1 MSPAHQ
7 LPPEHRPERLPA
19 SAGPVLLGLARS
31 VISEALGQTAA
42 LLPPDVNWL
51 REPVASF
58 VTLNQRDALRGCI
71 GSLSAHR
78 PLAEDI
84 RANALAAAFHDPR
97 FPPVS
102 AAEWL
107 SVQVE
112 VSVLSP
118 LERLTVRSEVDLITQ
133 IQPGR
138 HGLLLR
144 YGSYQGTFLP
154 QVWEELPDPKQFLS
168 QLKRKAGL
176 PSDFWSLDLEV
187 YRYHVEKWREPQAPA
202 GKAT

>member
-1 MSPAHQ
+1 MKHAHQ
-7 LPPEHRPERLPA
+7 TSQEDHPGQLPA
-19 SAGPVLLGLARS
+19 NAGPVLLGLARTA
-31 VISEALGQTAA
+31 ITEALGQTAA
-42 LLPPDVNWL
+42 PVPAANWL
-51 REPVASF
+51 RDPAASF
-58 VTLNQRDALRGCI
+58 VTLNQRGALRGCI
-71 GSLSAHR
+71 GSLIAHR
-78 PLAEDI
+78 PLDEDI

-107 SVQVE
+107 GVQVE

-118 LERLTVRSEVDLITQ
+118 LERLAVRREVDLITQ

-144 YGSYQGTFLP
+144 YGTYQGTFLP

-176 PSDFWSLDLEV
+176 PSDFWSLELEV

>member
-7 LPPEHRPERLPA
+7 LPQEHRPERLPA

-51 REPVASF
+51 REPAASF

-71 GSLSAHR
+71 GSLNAHR

-84 RANALAAAFHDPR
+84 HANALAAAFHDPR
-97 FPPVS
+97 FPPLN

-107 SVQVE
+107 AVQVE

-118 LERLTVRSEVDLITQ
+118 LERLAAQSEVDLIAR

-138 HGLLLR
+138 HGLVLC
-144 YGSYQGTFLP
+144 YGAHQGTFLP
-154 QVWEELPDPKQFLS
+154 QVWEALPEPREFLR

-176 PSDFWSLDLEV
+176 PPDFWSLEIEV
-187 YRYHVEKWREPQAPA
+187 YCYHVQKWCEPQPPA
-202 GKAT
+202 GEAT

>member
-1 MSPAHQ
+1 MSHTQQSSQEQHPGQ
-7 LPPEHRPERLPA
+7 LPE
-19 SAGPVLLGLARS
+19 SAGPVLLGLARTA
-31 VISEALGQTAA
+31 IGEALGQTATPA
-42 LLPPDVNWL
+42 PAANWL
-51 REPVASF
+51 RDPAASF
-58 VTLNQRDALRGCI
+58 VTLNQRGVLRGCI
-71 GSLSAHR
+71 GSLIAHR
-78 PLAEDI
+78 PLGEDI

-107 SVQVE
+107 GVQVE

-118 LERLTVRSEVDLITQ
+118 LERLTVRSEADLITQ

-144 YGSYQGTFLP
+144 YGAYQGTFLP
-154 QVWEELPDPKQFLS
+154 QVWEELPEPKQFLS
-168 QLKRKAGL
+168 HLKRKAGL
-176 PSDFWSLDLEV
+176 PADFWSLDLEV
-187 YRYHVEKWREPQAPA
+187 YRYHVEKWREAQAPA

>member
-1 MSPAHQ
+1 MSDMQ
-7 LPPEHRPERLPA
+7 QTSREHRPGQLPEN
-19 SAGPVLLGLARS
+19 AGPVLLELARTS
-31 VISEALGQTAA
+31 IAAALGQTTAPVPVA
-42 LLPPDVNWL
+42 NWL
-51 REPVASF
+51 REPAASF
-58 VTLNQRDALRGCI
+58 VTLNQRGALRGCI
-71 GSLSAHR
+71 GSLIAHR
-78 PLAEDI
+78 PLDEDI

-102 AAEWL
+102 ATEWL
-107 SVQVE
+107 SVRVE

-118 LERLTVRSEVDLITQ
+118 LERLTVRSEVDLIAQ

-144 YGSYQGTFLP
+144 YGAYQGTFLP
-154 QVWEELPDPKQFLS
+154 QVWEELPEPEQFLR

-176 PSDFWSLDLEV
+176 PPDFWSLELEV

>member
-1 MSPAHQ
+1 MNHAHQ
-7 LPPEHRPERLPA
+7 TSQEHRPGQLPT
-19 SAGPVLLGLARS
+19 SAGPVLLGLARTA
-31 VISEALGQTAA
+31 ITEALGQTVA
-42 LLPPDVNWL
+42 PIPDVNWL
-51 REPVASF
+51 REPAASF
-58 VTLNQRDALRGCI
+58 VTLNQRGVLRGCI
-71 GSLSAHR
+71 GSLIAHR
-78 PLAEDI
+78 PLGEDI

-118 LERLTVRSEVDLITQ
+118 LEQLTVRSEVDLITQ

-144 YGSYQGTFLP
+144 YGAYQGTFLP

>member
-1 MSPAHQ
+1 MSHTRHSSQEHRLGQ
-7 LPPEHRPERLPA
+7 LPEN
-19 SAGPVLLGLARS
+19 AGPVLLGLARTA
-31 VISEALGQTAA
+31 ITEALGQTVAPAPAA
-42 LLPPDVNWL
+42 NWL
-51 REPVASF
+51 RDSAASF
-58 VTLNQRDALRGCI
+58 VTLNQQGVLRGCI
-71 GSLSAHR
+71 GSLIAHR
-78 PLAEDI
+78 PLGEDI

-144 YGSYQGTFLP
+144 YGAYQGTFLP

-176 PSDFWSLDLEV
+176 PPDFWSPDLEV

>member
-1 MSPAHQ
+1 MNHTQQSSQEQRPGQ
-7 LPPEHRPERLPA
+7 LPEN
-19 SAGPVLLGLARS
+19 AGPVLLELARTA
-31 VISEALGQTAA
+31 IGEALGQTTAPAPAA
-42 LLPPDVNWL
+42 DWL
-51 REPVASF
+51 RDPAASF
-58 VTLNQRDALRGCI
+58 VTLNQRGALRGCI
-71 GSLSAHR
+71 GSLVAHR
-78 PLAEDI
+78 PLGEDI

-107 SVQVE
+107 DVQVE

-118 LERLTVRSEVDLITQ
+118 LERLTVRSEVELIAQ

-144 YGSYQGTFLP
+144 YGAYQGTFLP
-154 QVWEELPDPKQFLS
+154 QVWEELPDPRRFLS
-168 QLKRKAGL
+168 HLKRKAGL
-176 PSDFWSLDLEV
+176 PADFWSPDLEV

-202 GKAT
+202 GEAT

>member
-1 MSPAHQ
+1 MNHTQQTSQ
-7 LPPEHRPERLPA
+7 EHRPGQLPA
-19 SAGPVLLGLARS
+19 SAGPVLLGLARTA
-31 VISEALGQTAA
+31 ITEALGQTATPIPEA
-42 LLPPDVNWL
+42 NWL
-51 REPVASF
+51 REPAASF
-58 VTLNQRDALRGCI
+58 VTLNQRGALRGCI

-97 FPPVS
+97 FPPLG
-102 AAEWL
+102 AGEWL
-107 SVQVE
+107 AVQVE

-118 LERLTVRSEVDLITQ
+118 LERLAVSSEVDLITQ

-138 HGLLLR
+138 HGLVLR

-154 QVWEELPDPKQFLS
+154 QVWEELPEPKQFLR

-176 PSDFWSLDLEV
+176 PPDFWSLELEV
-187 YRYHVEKWREPQAPA
+187 YRYHVQKWREPQAPA

>member
-1 MSPAHQ
+1 MSHTRHSSQ
-7 LPPEHRPERLPA
+7 EHRPGQLPEN
-19 SAGPVLLGLARS
+19 AGPVLLDLARAA
-31 VISEALGQTAA
+31 IAEALGQTEVPVPAA
-42 LLPPDVNWL
+42 NWL
-51 REPVASF
+51 RDPAASF
-58 VTLNQRDALRGCI
+58 VTLNQRGVLRGCI
-71 GSLSAHR
+71 GSLIAHR
-78 PLAEDI
+78 PLGEDI

-102 AAEWL
+102 AAEWP
-107 SVQVE
+107 SVRVE

-118 LERLTVRSEVDLITQ
+118 LERLTVRSEVDLIAQ

-138 HGLLLR
+138 DGLILR
-144 YGSYQGTFLP
+144 YGAYQGTFLP
-154 QVWEELPDPKQFLS
+154 QVWEELPDPRQFLS

-202 GKAT
+202 EKAT